1 MNFDKLKFW
10 KKDYQSVIAEELIAK
25 DFLRTVQHYVSF
37 PNSVNPFSFA
47 VLPMHDGILASIS
60 RENFSTATDETGRIL
75 FTALDKSVQLIVDYE
90 TGFMTVAI
98 GSVFYDTFEAHEQQ
112 PNHDNFYR

>member
-1 MNFDKLKFW
+1 
-10 KKDYQSVIAEELIAK
+10 
-25 DFLRTVQHYVSF
+25 
-37 PNSVNPFSFA
+37 
-47 VLPMHDGILASIS
+47 MHDGILASIS
-60 RENFSTATDETGRIL
+60 RENFSTATDETRRIL

>member
-10 KKDYQSVIAEELIAK
+10 KKDYQTVIAEELIAK

-37 PNSVNPFSFA
+37 PNSVRPFSFA
-47 VLPMHDGILASIS
+47 VLPMVDGILASIS
-60 RENFSTATDETGRIL
+60 RENFSTATDETGRLL

-90 TGFMTVAI
+90 TGFMTVTI
-98 GSVFYDTFEAHEQQ
+98 GSVFYDTFEVHEPQ
-112 PNHDNFYR
+112 PVHDNFYR

>member
-10 KKDYQSVIAEELIAK
+10 KKDYQTKVVEELISK

-37 PNSVNPFSFA
+37 PNSVRPFSFA
-47 VLPMHDGILASIS
+47 VLPMVDGILASIS

-98 GSVFYDTFEAHEQQ
+98 GSILYDTFEVQEPQQ
-112 PNHDNFYR
+112 SHDNFYR